1 MLQQITCALN
11 SMRKIATRLIKI
23 YDIYTSII
31 WWLDL
36 SKEYFFT
43 SSLFHSYVQVL
54 YINIEDDISLTCQ

>member
-1 MLQQITCALN
+1 MLQQIACASN
-11 SMRKIATRLIKI
+11 STKKIATRLITI

-36 SKEYFFT
+36 SKEYVSA
-43 SSLFHSYVQVL
+43 SSLFHSYVL

>member
-36 SKEYFFT
+36 SKEYVSA
-43 SSLFHSYVQVL
+43 SSLFHSYVL